1 MEKQYSIAILPSE
14 PVIALIKSMKEQLAK
29 EVGWF
34 HSKNSV
40 GHITICEFKAND
52 TTLANVKNQLTQ
64 LCDTLE
70 TVEVHLTEFDSFP
83 NGAFY
88 IALDEIS
95 KKKLIPIMK
104 KVHKTLNALSVEKS
118 SNPHLSIARRLAPEK
133 LKKANQLFMT
143 IDLCFLCDSIV
154 LREFDENIKQFFVT
168 DTFNFHNTPNNEAF
182 IQGTLF

>member
-14 PVIALIKSMKEQLAK
+14 AIVALIKSMKEQLAK

-34 HSKNSV
+34 HSKNAV
-40 GHITICEFKAND
+40 GHITICEFKTND
-52 TTLANVKNQLTQ
+52 TTLANIKNQLTK

-70 TVEVHLTEFDSFP
+70 AVEVHLSEFDSFP

-104 KVHKTLNALSVEKS
+104 KVHKTLDALTLEKS
-118 SNPHLSIARRLAPEK
+118 NNPHLSIARRLAPEK
-133 LKKANQLFMT
+133 LKKANQLFTT
-143 IDLCFLCDSIV
+143 IDLCFLCESIV
-154 LREFDENIKQFFVT
+154 LREFDENIKQFFVK
-168 DTFNFHNTPNNEAF
+168 DTFKFHNTPNNEAF